1 MTRVKICGLTREEDV
16 DAAVDAGADAV
27 GFVSGFPSS
36 PRNLSLA
43 RAASLIS
50 RVPPLVTAVLVTT
63 VDALASDPD
72 EVKRAAPGALQ
83 LYGGGSTSPAL
94 VRSEFHVRHLIRP
107 HHVMGR
113 KAEGRRD
120 DNDDDDDNEEE
131 EDMVVVAV
139 PSLAAIAREAVAG
152 YDALLLDTYAKGRDG
167 GTGMTS
173 DWDVC
178 ADIRR
183 SIEPVPLFLS
193 GGLTPENVGE
203 AINKV
208 TPFCVDASSGVEST
222 PGIKDGR
229 KVRAFVSRAMDAVER
244 RDGKER
250 GEEKRMTAPW

>member
-83 LYGGGSTSPAL
+83 LYGSGSTSPAS

-107 HHVMGR
+107 YHVMGR
-113 KAEGRRD
+113 KVDGRHD
-120 DNDDDDDNEEE
+120 DHDDEE
-131 EDMVVVAV
+131 EDVVVVPV
-139 PSLAAIAREAVAG
+139 PSPAAIAREAVAG

-178 ADIRR
+178 AEIRR

-193 GGLTPENVGE
+193 GGLTPKNVGE

-208 TPFCVDASSGVEST
+208 APFCVDASSGVESA
-222 PGIKDGR
+222 PGIKDAG

-244 RDGKER
+244 RDGKEQ
-250 GEEKRMTAPW
+250 GEEKRMTARW

>member
-36 PRNLSLA
+36 PRNLSIA

-72 EVKRAAPGALQ
+72 EVKRAAPGAFQ
-83 LYGGGSTSPAL
+83 LYGSASTSPAS
-94 VRSEFHVRHLIRP
+94 VRSEFHVRSLIRP

-113 KAEGRRD
+113 KVGGRQGD
-120 DNDDDDDNEEE
+120 DGEE
-131 EDMVVVAV
+131 EDVAVVVVV
-139 PSLAAIAREAVAG
+139 PVSSPEVAAREAVVG

-178 ADIRR
+178 AEIRR

-203 AINKV
+203 AIRTV
-208 TPFCVDASSGVEST
+208 APFCVDASSGVESA
-222 PGIKDGR
+222 PGIKDRG
-229 KVRAFVSRAMDAVER
+229 KVRAFVSRAM
-244 RDGKER
+244 KEQ
-250 GEEKRMTAPW
+250 GEEKRMTTRW